1 MIVPIEAVGKD
12 NEGNF
17 VFVLIKKTDGVYLA
31 QKKIITIGKLMPDGF
46 ELISG
51 LDGGEIVAIAGLKSL
66 MNGSE
71 VKLLND

>member
-1 MIVPIEAVGKD
+1 LFE
-12 NEGNF
+12 
-17 VFVLIKKTDGVYLA
+17 KKNAALA
-31 QKKIITIGKLMPDGF
+31 EKKVIIIGKLLPKGF

-51 LDGGEIVAIAGLKSL
+51 LEGGEIVATAGLKSL